1 MQLQAEDSGT
11 GPLTHITGPMAAC
24 PQGWQGHQHRP
35 SADPS
40 LTDPSAHR
48 TMAAARSHSLGA
60 QLPQQ
65 TETLNL
71 PPSLKQASDLS
82 PAWREGSGTLSTMFP
97 SKHTRC
103 WQGTGNLMA
112 GTRGWPTAPEAP
124 SRPSQPMA
132 SGVLLAQQFSL
143 QLSLRVLHTGKS
155 VPSFSLSYVLQNLCK
170 SDFISK

>member
-11 GPLTHITGPMAAC
+11 GALTHITGPMAAC
-24 PQGWQGHQHRP
+24 PQGWQGHHHRP

-48 TMAAARSHSLGA
+48 TMAAARSRSLRA
-60 QLPQQ
+60 QPPQQ
-65 TETLNL
+65 R
-71 PPSLKQASDLS
+71 QASDLS
-82 PAWREGSGTLSTMFP
+82 PARREGSSTLSTTFP

-124 SRPSQPMA
+124 SRLSQSRV

-143 QLSLRVLHTGKS
+143 QLRLRVLHRQVGPVLYSGLRFAKS
-155 VPSFSLSYVLQNLCK
+155 LQV
-170 SDFISK
+170 